1 MFWILAA
8 ALTAAVA
15 IALLLPLLRAGRE
28 TDDAEAHDAEVYR
41 DQLDELR
48 RDEAAGLI
56 GRAEAE
62 LARAEIARRL
72 IAANAR
78 EKAAPVDAAAAA
90 PPSNRRRNLFAQ
102 AVIVVLLPAIGLCLY
117 LLQGR
122 PELPAQPLAARLA
135 APGNDLNIL
144 LAKAERHLAENP
156 DDGAGWELLAPIYAR
171 NGRLDDAANAYS
183 QAIRILGGS
192 PERLDGYAETLI
204 ALANG
209 IVTKDAREVLQ
220 RSQALD
226 ASNPRTRFYLALA
239 LEQEGRRDE
248 ARGAFEALAK
258 DSPAQAPWLPLVNRH
273 IASLGGNVVGQAP
286 ELAAGQTAQQ
296 AAGQAREAEAAG
308 NGAPGGPTAEDV
320 AAAGE
325 MDTQSRQQMIEGM
338 VDSLAARLKENPDNF
353 EGWMRIIRSYVVLDQ
368 RQAAEAALATAL
380 KRFPPESDNGR
391 QLLALAGELQITAE
405 GSGQ

>member
-1 MFWILAA
+1 MLFWILVAV
-8 ALTAAVA
+8 LTAAVA
-15 IALLLPLLRAGRE
+15 IVLLLPLLRAGR
-28 TDDAEAHDAEVYR
+28 DADSAEAHDAEVYR
-41 DQLDELR
+41 DQLDELQ

-72 IAANAR
+72 IAASGHGQ
-78 EKAAPVDAAAAA
+78 AAPEAAASPA
-90 PPSNRRRNLFAQ
+90 SERRRNRLAQ
-102 AVIVVLLPAIGLCLY
+102 VVVVVLLPAIGLCLY

-171 NGRLDDAANAYS
+171 NGRLEDAANAYS

-192 PERLDGYAETLI
+192 TERLDGHAETLI
-204 ALANG
+204 ALADG
-209 IVTKDAREVLQ
+209 VVTKDAREALEQ
-220 RSQALD
+220 SLALD
-226 ASNPRTRFYLALA
+226 AQNPRTRFYLALA
-239 LEQEGRRDE
+239 LEQEGKRDE

-258 DSPAQAPWLPLVNRH
+258 DSPAEAPWLPLVNRH
-273 IASLGGNVVGQAP
+273 IASLGGN
-286 ELAAGQTAQQ
+286 AAGQG
-296 AAGQAREAEAAG
+296 AGQDPARAE
-308 NGAPGGPTAEDV
+308 NDAPGGPTEEDV

-325 MDTQSRQQMIEGM
+325 MDAQGRQQMIEGM

-368 RQAAEAALATAL
+368 RRAAEEALALAL
-380 KRFPPESDNGR
+380 KSFPPESDNGR
-391 QLLALAGELQITAE
+391 QLLALAGELRITA
-405 GSGQ
+405 GGDGQ

>member
-1 MFWILAA
+1 MLFWILVAV
-8 ALTAAVA
+8 LTAAVA
-15 IALLLPLLRAGRE
+15 IVLLLPLLRAGR
-28 TDDAEAHDAEVYR
+28 DADSAEAHDAEVYR
-41 DQLDELR
+41 DQLDELQ

-72 IAANAR
+72 IAASGHGQ
-78 EKAAPVDAAAAA
+78 AAPEAAASPA
-90 PPSNRRRNLFAQ
+90 SERRRNRLAQ
-102 AVIVVLLPAIGLCLY
+102 VVVVVLLPAIGLCLY

-171 NGRLDDAANAYS
+171 NGRLEDAANAYS

-192 PERLDGYAETLI
+192 TERLDGHAEALI
-204 ALANG
+204 ALADG
-209 IVTKDAREVLQ
+209 IVTKDAREALEQ
-220 RSQALD
+220 SLALD
-226 ASNPRTRFYLALA
+226 AQNPRTRFYLALA
-239 LEQEGRRDE
+239 LEQEGKRDE

-258 DSPAQAPWLPLVNRH
+258 DSPAEAPWLPLVNRH
-273 IASLGGNVVGQAP
+273 IASLGGN
-286 ELAAGQTAQQ
+286 AAGQG
-296 AAGQAREAEAAG
+296 AGQDPARAE
-308 NGAPGGPTAEDV
+308 NDAPGGPTEEDV

-325 MDTQSRQQMIEGM
+325 MDAQGRQQMIEGM

-368 RQAAEAALATAL
+368 RRAAEEALALAL
-380 KRFPPESDNGR
+380 KSFPPESDNGR
-391 QLLALAGELQITAE
+391 QLLALAGELRITA
-405 GSGQ
+405 GGDGQ

>member
-1 MFWILAA
+1 MLFWILVAV
-8 ALTAAVA
+8 LTAAVA
-15 IALLLPLLRAGRE
+15 IVLLLPLLRAGRNA
-28 TDDAEAHDAEVYR
+28 DSAEAHDAEVYR

-56 GRAEAE
+56 GGAEAE

-72 IAANAR
+72 IAASAR
-78 EKAAPVDAAAAA
+78 GQAAHAETALPA
-90 PPSNRRRNLFAQ
+90 SETRRNRLAQ
-102 AVIVVLLPAIGLCLY
+102 VIVVVLLPAIGLCLY

-144 LAKAERHLAENP
+144 LARAEQHLAENP

-171 NGRLDDAANAYS
+171 NGRLDDAANAYR

-192 PERLDGYAETLI
+192 TGRLDGYAETLI
-204 ALANG
+204 ALADG
-209 IVTKDAREVLQ
+209 IVTKDAREVLEQ
-220 RSQALD
+220 SQALD

-239 LEQEGRRDE
+239 LEQEGKRDE

-258 DSPAQAPWLPLVNRH
+258 DSPADAPWLPLVDRH
-273 IASLGGNVVGQAP
+273 IASLGGDAGGQTAGQAP
-286 ELAAGQTAQQ
+286 VQP
-296 AAGQAREAEAAG
+296 G
-308 NGAPGGPTAEDV
+308 NGAPGGPTEEDV
-320 AAAGE
+320 AAAGQ
-325 MDTQSRQQMIEGM
+325 MDAQGRQQMIEGM

-368 RQAAEAALATAL
+368 RRAAEEALAVAL
-380 KRFPPESDNGR
+380 KSFPPESDNGR
-391 QLLALAGELQITAE
+391 QLLALAGELRITAE

>member
-1 MFWILAA
+1 MLFWILVAV
-8 ALTAAVA
+8 LTAAVA
-15 IALLLPLLRAGRE
+15 IVLLLPLLRAGR
-28 TDDAEAHDAEVYR
+28 DADSAEAHDAEVYR
-41 DQLDELR
+41 DQLDELQ

-72 IAANAR
+72 IAASGHGQ
-78 EKAAPVDAAAAA
+78 AAPEAAASPA
-90 PPSNRRRNLFAQ
+90 SERRRNRLAQ
-102 AVIVVLLPAIGLCLY
+102 VVVVVLLPAIGLCLY

-171 NGRLDDAANAYS
+171 NGRLEDAANAYS

-192 PERLDGYAETLI
+192 TERLDGHAETLI
-204 ALANG
+204 ALADG
-209 IVTKDAREVLQ
+209 VVTKDAREVLEQ
-220 RSQALD
+220 SLALD
-226 ASNPRTRFYLALA
+226 AQNPRTRFYLALA
-239 LEQEGRRDE
+239 LEQEGKRDE

-258 DSPAQAPWLPLVNRH
+258 DSPAEAPWLPLVNRH
-273 IASLGGNVVGQAP
+273 IASLGGN
-286 ELAAGQTAQQ
+286 AAGQG
-296 AAGQAREAEAAG
+296 AGQDPARAE
-308 NGAPGGPTAEDV
+308 NDAPGGPTEEDV

-325 MDTQSRQQMIEGM
+325 MDAQGRQQMIEGM

-368 RQAAEAALATAL
+368 RRAAEEALALAL
-380 KRFPPESDNGR
+380 KSFPPESDNGR
-391 QLLALAGELQITAE
+391 QLLALAGELRITA
-405 GSGQ
+405 GGDGQ

>member
-15 IALLLPLLRAGRE
+15 IALLLPLLRAGRD

-41 DQLDELR
+41 DQLDELQ

-78 EKAAPVDAAAAA
+78 GKAAPMETVRA
-90 PPSNRRRNLFAQ
+90 PASKRRRNRFAQ
-102 AVIVVLLPAIGLCLY
+102 AVIVVLLPVVGLCLY

-144 LAKAERHLAENP
+144 LAKAERHLAEYP
-156 DDGAGWELLAPIYAR
+156 DDGAGWDLLAPIYAR

-226 ASNPRTRFYLALA
+226 AKNPRTRFYLALA

-258 DSPAQAPWLPLVNRH
+258 DSPAEAPWLTLVNRH
-273 IASLGGNVVGQAP
+273 IAALGGTVGSQAP
-286 ELAAGQTAQQ
+286 DQAPAQAGS
-296 AAGQAREAEAAG
+296 
-308 NGAPGGPTAEDV
+308 GAPGGPTEAEV

-368 RQAAEAALATAL
+368 RRAAEEALATAL
-380 KRFPPESDNGR
+380 KSFPPESDNGR
-391 QLLALAGELQITAE
+391 QLLALAGELQIAAE
-405 GSGQ
+405 GIGQ

>member
-15 IALLLPLLRAGRE
+15 IALLLPLLRAGRD

-56 GRAEAE
+56 GRTEAE

-78 EKAAPVDAAAAA
+78 EKAAPVEAAAAA

-156 DDGAGWELLAPIYAR
+156 DDGAGWDLLAPIYAR

-273 IASLGGNVVGQAP
+273 IASLGGNVAGQAP
-286 ELAAGQTAQQ
+286 GQTAEQAPEQ
-296 AAGQAREAEAAG
+296 AAGRAPEAAG